1 MPRGPRLDAPGT
13 LHHVIIRGIERRRIV
28 DEDQDRERFLD
39 RLGYRGFGNPQSLS
53 CAWGGGIDVHSYL
66 NKG

>member
-13 LHHVIIRGIERRRIV
+13 LHHAIIRGIERRRIV

-39 RLGYRGFGNPQSLS
+39 RLGNLASETRTAV
-53 CAWGGGIDVHSYL
+53 CAWGGGRDVHSYI